1 MYLEH
6 GQSPPQQL
14 SWQQQMVQTQLRRQE
29 QQIIQL
35 RTMQARGLNDYV
47 PPPVYH
53 TINNPVV
60 HSFNYT
66 NPFPAAPRINAG
78 VTSVPNN
85 LTMLVNNA
93 NRQPAPALSNN
104 NSIVK
109 NTPIM
114 QNTQLQA
121 PLLNSVVLPQQT
133 LSSTTYN

>member
-35 RTMQARGLNDYV
+35 RTMQARSLNDYV

-66 NPFPAAPRINAG
+66 NPFPAAPHINAG

-93 NRQPAPALSNN
+93 NIQPAPALSNN
-104 NSIVK
+104 NSIVLK
-109 NTPIM
+109 ITRSITSRIKYTGTCYQCFTDSNP
-114 QNTQLQA
+114 
-121 PLLNSVVLPQQT
+121 S
-133 LSSTTYN
+133 